1 MSQLTVIA
9 KFKAKDGCAEKVK
22 VELLKLIGPTRKE
35 KGCINY
41 DLHEDNSDAG
51 VFIFHENWES
61 NELLDKHLSS
71 EHIKNFLSA
80 LPDIIEVAEVHKMT
94 KLRI

>member
-1 MSQLTVIA
+1 MPQVTVIA
-9 KFKAKDGCAEKVK
+9 KFTAKAGCTQKVK
-22 VELLKLIGPTRKE
+22 TQLCKLLVPTRKE

-80 LPDIIEVAEVHKMT
+80 LPDIIETAEVHKMT
-94 KLRI
+94 KL